1 MNTFVN
7 ALKAFW
13 RDEDGLEMVE
23 YAVIA
28 ALIIVAATTA
38 FTTVGT
44 NISTTI
50 SNIAGSI

>member
-1 MNTFVN
+1 MNTLHN
-7 ALKAFW
+7 AIKSFW
-13 RDEDGLEMVE
+13 NDEDGLEMVE

-50 SNIAGSI
+50 SGIAGKI